1 MGGWENKKGRKG
13 RRERGAVSA
22 EHAINIL
29 DGRHSGRA
37 GAGEGPYPR
46 SCLCVGMAGGFRG
59 EF

>member
-1 MGGWENKKGRKG
+1 MGGGKIKRGGRVD
-13 RRERGAVSA
+13 ERGAVSA

>member
-1 MGGWENKKGRKG
+1 MKGKKGWRG
-13 RRERGAVSA
+13 RGAVSA

-37 GAGEGPYPR
+37 GGGKGP
-46 SCLCVGMAGGFRG
+46 CVGMAGGFRG